1 MNNQATDTTTAQIAD
16 LVFED
21 LEDAQ
26 RSVSDSERTAYQDA
40 QQSVV
45 DARRNAE
52 RHEGTLRIN

>member
-1 MNNQATDTTTAQIAD
+1 MNEQTTDTSTEQFTE

-21 LEDAQ
+21 LEEAQ
-26 RSVSDSERTAYQDA
+26 RSVSDTERAAYQDA

>member
-1 MNNQATDTTTAQIAD
+1 MKDQVTDTTTEQFAE

-21 LEDAQ
+21 LDDAQ
-26 RSVSDSERTAYQDA
+26 RSVSDTERAAYEDA

-52 RHEGTLRIN
+52 RREGTLRIN